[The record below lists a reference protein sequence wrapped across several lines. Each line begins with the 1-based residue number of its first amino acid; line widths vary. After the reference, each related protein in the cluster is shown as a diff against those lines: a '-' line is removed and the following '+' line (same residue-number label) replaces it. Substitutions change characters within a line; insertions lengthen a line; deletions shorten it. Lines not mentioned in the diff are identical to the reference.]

1 MFSVAF
7 RMIYSLSNAGGD
19 PNITDGKG
27 NTPLH
32 EATIRGLPD
41 CGFDLMQVIDIDLFT
56 ED

>member
-41 CGFDLMQVIDIDLFT
+41 CGFDLVQVTDIDLFT